1 MPQKKNRK
9 ILLYIFLFLII
20 GTLNNKDF
28 NINNLIN
35 ENEIIVFGLDEKNNQ
50 EIVNKLK
57 LLQLSNSF
65 FLDKNKIEEIV
76 KSNDLVE
83 KYSVFKEYP
92 SSLKIKIDKTDFF
105 AQVIKNDIYFLLGS
119 NGNLIK
125 TNELN
130 KNIPVIVGDF
140 NIENFM
146 NIKKAADESN
156 FNFFSIKKLFSYNS
170 GRWDLELVSGILV
183 KLPRNDIQRSLEFLN
198 LILNENKEK
207 KINLI
212 DLRQKNQ
219 IILNG

>member
-183 KLPRNDIQRSLEFLN
+183 KLPRNDILESLNFLALM
-198 LILNENKEK
+198 LIENKEK
-207 KINLI
+207 KINMI

-219 IILNG
+219 IVING

>member
-57 LLQLSNSF
+57 LLKLSNSF

-183 KLPRNDIQRSLEFLN
+183 KLPRNDILESLNFLALM
-198 LILNENKEK
+198 LIENNEK
-207 KINLI
+207 KINMI

-219 IILNG
+219 IVING

>member
-28 NINNLIN
+28 NINNLIY

-183 KLPRNDIQRSLEFLN
+183 KLPRNDILESLNFLALM
-198 LILNENKEK
+198 LIENNEK
-207 KINLI
+207 KINMI

-219 IILNG
+219 IVING

>member
-183 KLPRNDIQRSLEFLN
+183 KLPRNDILESLNFLALM
-198 LILNENKEK
+198 LIENNEK
-207 KINLI
+207 KINMI

-219 IILNG
+219 IVING